1 MSSNMTKLERE
12 IKKYNIVSLTLARGS
27 GSIHASHDQRC
38 LWPLCGKP
46 MIQWA
51 LEVAKA
57 SKYVNKVVLSCEDPE
72 VLDVGKKIGVTV
84 IPRVL
89 TTVFNEPRDYNSG
102 IFQRELPRS
111 LFSGEPSVY
120 TNYRDYCFYYLKEYE
135 SYVPHIQVGVAANEP
150 LGRTE
155 SLDRLIEAFFEDEEA
170 DHGICFYP
178 IMPDIHIINP
188 ITNRPVPVLQ
198 SAGVDRQKSTPLYRS
213 GALSIFGKASKVS
226 YGHSRLAYIIVS
238 PDEGLDVHDEEDLE
252 LAEFY
257 MKKRQKEKEEKK

>member
-1 MSSNMTKLERE
+1 MTNLERE

-27 GSIHASHDQRC
+27 GSVHDSHDQRC
-38 LWPLCGKP
+38 LWDLCGKP
-46 MIQWA
+46 MIQWS
-51 LEVAKA
+51 LETARA

-72 VLDVGKKIGVTV
+72 VLDIGRKIGGITA

-120 TNYRDYCFYYLKEYE
+120 TDYRDYCFYYLKEHE

-155 SLDRLIEAFFEDEEA
+155 SLDKLIEAFFEDEEA
-170 DHGICFYP
+170 DHGLCFYP
-178 IMPDIHIINP
+178 VMPDIHIINP

-198 SAGVDRQKSTPLYRS
+198 LTGVDRQKCIPFYRS
-213 GALSIFGKASKVS
+213 GSFSIFGKASKVS
-226 YGHSRLAYIIVS
+226 HGHGKLAYVIVR
-238 PDEGLDVHDEEDLE
+238 PDEGVDVHTREDLE

-257 MKKRQKEKEEKK
+257 LKKRLKEKEDKK